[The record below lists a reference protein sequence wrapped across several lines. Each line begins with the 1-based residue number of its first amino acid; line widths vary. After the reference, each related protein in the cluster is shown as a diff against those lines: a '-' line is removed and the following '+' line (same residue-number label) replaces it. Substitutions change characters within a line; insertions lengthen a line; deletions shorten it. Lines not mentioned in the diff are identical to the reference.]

1 MKLCEILNEGNILL
15 PVKSIQQNDAIQELL
30 DHLEKMGYITGTKKL
45 YTDIETYEKKQS
57 TATGRGVAYPHCI
70 STEVDELVCVL
81 GVSQKGVD
89 YNTPDGQLCHFII
102 LTLSPLDEPNRHRK
116 FISKFRSMIDH
127 GDIRTQLLD
136 APNTTS
142 IFSIIDAWEIKDG
155 LFEDFE

>member
-1 MKLCEILNEGNILL
+1 MKLCEILNEGSILV
-15 PVKSIQQNDAIQELL
+15 PIKSTQQNDAIQELL
-30 DHLEKMGYITGTKKL
+30 DHLQKRGHLSASTIL
-45 YTDIETYEKKQS
+45 CANLLNYEKTQS
-57 TATGRGVAYPHCI
+57 TATGRGLAYPHCI
-70 STEVDELVCVL
+70 SNEIDELVCVF
-81 GVSQKGVD
+81 GISQNGVD
-89 YNTPDGQLCHFII
+89 YNAPDGQLCHFIL
-102 LTLSPLDEPNRHRK
+102 LTLSPLNEPNRHRK